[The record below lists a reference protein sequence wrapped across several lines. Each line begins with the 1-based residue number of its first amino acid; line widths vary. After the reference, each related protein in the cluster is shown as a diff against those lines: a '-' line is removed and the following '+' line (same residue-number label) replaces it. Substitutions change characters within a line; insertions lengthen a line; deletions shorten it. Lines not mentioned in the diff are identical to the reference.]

1 MGDTEMVSGAPEP
14 SSRSASPAGSRVGGG
29 RSPSGPAGADSAAR
43 QDLDSLYKAHYCS
56 LVRLAAL
63 LTGDAVLAEKVAAD
77 ALVALVTC
85 TPPRQIPDR
94 ALFHLRQQVVVRSR
108 RAARSRS
115 ALRRGE
121 SRLPVPGWQTS
132 PVVRVLESLSACQRE
147 AVVLRHY
154 LDLGE
159 PETAALMGASQRA
172 VRRFLATAKGALQA
186 IAPEE
191 PDAALPEGS

>member
-1 MGDTEMVSGAPEP
+1 MGDTGMVSGAPEQ
-14 SSRSASPAGSRVGGG
+14 SGRSASSAGSCTGGG
-29 RSPSGPAGADSAAR
+29 RSPAGPGGDAPAR
-43 QDLDSLYKAHYCS
+43 QNLDSLYQAHYCS

-63 LTGDAVLAEKVAAD
+63 LTGDPVLAEKVAAD

-85 TPPRQIPDR
+85 SPPRQVAER

-121 SRLPVPGWQTS
+121 SRLPAAGWQTS

-159 PETAALMGASQRA
+159 PETAALMGTSQRA
-172 VRRFLATAKGALQA
+172 VRRFHATAKNALQA